1 MNTDEIRGKVKEI
14 IADVA
19 GIDAGEIAD
28 EAHFF
33 EDLDLDSLAL
43 LEMGVDVDYAFKLGV
58 PDEDLKEL
66 RTVPQCVALVETW
79 LAKNAARADAAGESL
94 AESQVA

>member
-1 MNTDEIRGKVKEI
+1 MNAEEIRGRVKEI

-28 EAHFF
+28 EAHFL

-58 PDEDLKEL
+58 PDEELKEL

-79 LAKNAARADAAGESL
+79 LARNAEGASAAAESL
-94 AESQVA
+94 VESQVA